1 MVKNKVKAPFVG
13 KKSRKFPKGLQVRF
27 THDIC
32 VPKNMN
38 MVLIILIFRLEC
50 TQIRVDQTPG
60 WIPRTDIHREFAAV
74 KENWQIVLEIEI
86 KYDQQSVK
94 SFKQETVK

>member
-1 MVKNKVKAPFVG
+1 MKNKVKAPFVG

-27 THDIC
+27 THNKY
-32 VPKNMN
+32 VPKNMHN
-38 MVLIILIFRLEC
+38 VLIIDIFRLEC
-50 TQIRVDQTPG
+50 TQIPVDQTLG